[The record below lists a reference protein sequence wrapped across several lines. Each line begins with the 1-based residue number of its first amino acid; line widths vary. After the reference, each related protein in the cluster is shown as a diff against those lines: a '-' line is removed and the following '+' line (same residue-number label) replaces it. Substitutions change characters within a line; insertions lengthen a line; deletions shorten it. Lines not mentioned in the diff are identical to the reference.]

1 MSALRLGM
9 SNREDEK
16 TLLVEGY
23 DRSLQ
28 GSAGRAEDDE
38 HGDEAER
45 IKTYWWRWVVL
56 TLFVANVALTNGLW
70 ITFGPIA
77 DVVKCYY
84 GVSDF
89 WVNSLSMVYM
99 VTYTLFIVPS
109 LWLLNTI
116 GLRPTVII
124 AACLNAVGACLR
136 MAAVGENS
144 TPSVHVYT
152 AKM

>member
-1 MSALRLGM
+1 MS
-9 SNREDEK
+9 DEK
-16 TLLVEGY
+16 TPLVERPPE
-23 DRSLQ
+23 DSARS
-28 GSAGRAEDDE
+28 AEDE
-38 HGDEAER
+38 RHGDEER

-56 TLFVANVALTNGLW
+56 ALFVANGAVNNLLW

-99 VTYTLFIVPS
+99 LTYTLFIIPS

-116 GLRPTVII
+116 GLRPTLII

-136 MAAVGENS
+136 MAAVGEKQYS
-144 TPSVHVYT
+144 LCTRLHS
-152 AKM
+152 